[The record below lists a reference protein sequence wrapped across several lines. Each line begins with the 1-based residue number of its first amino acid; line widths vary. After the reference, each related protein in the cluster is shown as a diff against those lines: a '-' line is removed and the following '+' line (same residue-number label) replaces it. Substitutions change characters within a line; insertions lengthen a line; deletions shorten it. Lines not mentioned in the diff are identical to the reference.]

1 MFLPLLQLVCVL
13 DVFSHRARI
22 RVALST
28 AGILADVRLSRD
40 VRLHVF
46 RTVARVVE
54 LLCAALVVTLVGLF
68 PRMRANVQLEILQAR
83 EGASARGIFTPVRFL
98 SRVAAEMSDEL
109 IAGIEWLPA
118 SCTVLPLADILV
130 HGQGMISV
138 QVPHE

>member
-1 MFLPLLQLVCVL
+1 MFLSLLQLVCVL
-13 DVFSHRARI
+13 DVLSHRARI
-22 RVALST
+22 RIALST
-28 AGILADVRLSRD
+28 AGILAHVWLSCD

-46 RTVARVVE
+46 CTVARVVE
-54 LLCAALVVTLVGLF
+54 LLRAALVVTFVGLF
-68 PRMRANVQLEILQAR
+68 SRMRANMQLEVLQAG
-83 EGASARGIFTPVRFL
+83 EGASARGILAPVWFL
-98 SRVAAEMSDEL
+98 SRVAAEVSDEL